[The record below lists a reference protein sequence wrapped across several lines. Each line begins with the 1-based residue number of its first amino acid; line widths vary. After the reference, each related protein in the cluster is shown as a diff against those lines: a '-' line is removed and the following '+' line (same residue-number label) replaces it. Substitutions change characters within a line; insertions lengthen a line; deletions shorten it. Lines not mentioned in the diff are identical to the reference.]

1 MKILKSL
8 SVIFTLMLVI
18 ILFSCNKNES
28 SSSSKVEKFKVD
40 PLPVIED
47 AMKKGKFLIL
57 IFESESC
64 QYCTKLHKEVLED
77 LDFKQKLIKNN
88 VAIAIINV
96 YGDREV
102 VDPETRKYMN
112 EQILAYVYRVQ
123 SFPTI
128 IFFDPNK
135 NYKKYAVI
143 PGFINKQK
151 FESILDYLGSGC
163 YEKVEYRKW
172 LKNGE
177 KC

>member
-1 MKILKSL
+1 
-8 SVIFTLMLVI
+8 MLAVFI
-18 ILFSCNKNES
+18 NFGCQKND
-28 SSSSKVEKFKVD
+28 SKVDKFKVD

-47 AMKKGKFLIL
+47 AIKNKKFLIL

-64 QYCTKLHKEVLED
+64 QYCTKLHKKVLD
-77 LDFKQKLIKNN
+77 TLDFKQKLIKNN

-143 PGFINKQK
+143 PGYIDKEK
-151 FESILDYLGSGC
+151 FSNIVDFLGSGC
-163 YEKVEYRKW
+163 YQKVDYKDW
-172 LKNGE
+172 LDNG
-177 KC
+177 KSC